1 MEFESIFY
9 GYTADNLLFG
19 ELVLF
24 KLKRRIRMKT
34 LKTSLITI
42 FMVTLFILVH
52 GQAAAETTVKI
63 GVLAKRGTSKAMAKW
78 GPTAQYLTTAVK
90 RPFEIVPLKFTEIE
104 TALRANRIDFLLAN
118 PAFFARFET
127 KYNLT
132 AINTMLNRR
141 LSNALDKFGGVVF
154 TRKGS
159 KINRLKDIRG
169 KRFMC
174 VKYTSFGGAH
184 MAWRLLLRNGI
195 DPKKDCSAFLE
206 GGTHDNVVL
215 AVKSGKVDVGTVR
228 TDTLE
233 RMAAEG
239 KIQMADFN
247 VIEPVKDGFKFVHS
261 TRLYP
266 EWPFVACSNTDIAL
280 RKKVSKSLYLLSGKH
295 PAMKSASVYGWI
307 RPLNYNEVTECLK
320 ALGLM

>member
-1 MEFESIFY
+1 MKS
-9 GYTADNLLFG
+9 
-19 ELVLF
+19 
-24 KLKRRIRMKT
+24 LK
-34 LKTSLITI
+34 
-42 FMVTLFILVH
+42 TLFIIIFIAIFILLLNS
-52 GQAAAETTVKI
+52 QAAAESTVRI
-63 GVLAKRGTSKAMAKW
+63 GVLAKRGTAKAMEKW
-78 GPTAQYLTTAVK
+78 GATAQYLTNTVE

-104 TALRANRIDFLLAN
+104 PALKSHRIDFLLAN
-118 PAFFARFET
+118 PAFFARFEE
-127 KYNLT
+127 KYDLT

-154 TRKGS
+154 TRKDS
-159 KINRLKDIRG
+159 KIKKLKDIRG
-169 KRFMC
+169 KKFMC

-184 MAWRLLLRNGI
+184 MAWRLLLQNDI
-195 DPKKDCSAFLE
+195 DPQKDCSAFLE

-239 KIQMADFN
+239 KIQMADFEI
-247 VIEPVKDGFKFVHS
+247 VEPVNDGFKFVHS

-266 EWPFVACSNTDIAL
+266 EWPFAACSKTDIAL
-280 RKKVSKSLYLLSGKH
+280 RKKVSKALYLLPGKH

-307 RPLNYNEVTECLK
+307 RPLKYNEVTECLK